1 MKTPTE
7 IIAER
12 IGAHEAKAVVDLLR
26 ETGWIIVRHDAI
38 RRAQADEAAAVKQ
51 QERDWLNSA
60 HVIVNGV
67 TSKDFVLYQPFAKKP
82 QRMEINK

>member
-12 IGAHEAKAVVDLLR
+12 IGAHEAAAVVTLLK
-26 ETGWIIVRHDAI
+26 ETGWLIFRHDAI
-38 RRAQADEAAAVKQ
+38 RQAQADERRWCSDNTNEGA
-51 QERDWLNSA
+51 
-60 HVIVNGV
+60 
-67 TSKDFVLYQPFAKKP
+67 